1 MHREKEKET
10 AFIDTRICCYVM
22 FCSKRSECNFC
33 EEKLAYQ
40 TTWKISEA
48 FSMHIQNCACFPPCS
63 LERWRQTSRLW
74 VSYWLLQCTDF
85 SKSILCLSLQPNV
98 TVTMYIYIWGL
109 WNINSKGDWSDS
121 LNYRGYPYQANV
133 EDLRKWNAKHER
145 EILKKLES
153 NLERSQTKDNAEFYL
168 GK

>member
-1 MHREKEKET
+1 
-10 AFIDTRICCYVM
+10 
-22 FCSKRSECNFC
+22 
-33 EEKLAYQ
+33 
-40 TTWKISEA
+40 
-48 FSMHIQNCACFPPCS
+48 
-63 LERWRQTSRLW
+63 
-74 VSYWLLQCTDF
+74 
-85 SKSILCLSLQPNV
+85 LQPNV